1 MIKITGL
8 KEISSW
14 LDGIDSKLQRDAVIG
29 ITDDVYDRVKTLAAP
44 HHRTGVMEDNI
55 EKRVRGDAGLVWI
68 SDRNML
74 VDWKGKKINY
84 ASFVLF
90 GSKPHKIEAKN
101 KKALKFAGLAGFAKS
116 VNHPGYKGDNFLEK
130 ATQETFKNLDNIYKG
145 VLDGIR

>member
-14 LDGIDSKLQRDAVIG
+14 LDGIDSKLQRDAVVAV
-29 ITDDVYDRVKTLAAP
+29 TNDVFKNAKELAHP
-44 HHRTGVMEDNI
+44 HRRTGVMEDNI
-55 EKRVRGDAGLVWI
+55 EKGNYGDAGLVWI

-90 GSKPHKIEAKN
+90 GSEPHKIEAKN
-101 KKALKFAGLAGFAKS
+101 KKSLMYAGLNDFVKS
-116 VNHPGYKGDNFLEK
+116 KEHNGYEGDNFLEK

-145 VLDGIR
+145 VLDGIK